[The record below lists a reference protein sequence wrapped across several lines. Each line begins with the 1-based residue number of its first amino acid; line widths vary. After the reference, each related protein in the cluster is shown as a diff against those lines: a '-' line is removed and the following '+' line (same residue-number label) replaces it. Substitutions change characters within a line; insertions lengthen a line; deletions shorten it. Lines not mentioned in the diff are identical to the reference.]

1 MRAIL
6 NAALDAFIEVDSRQL
21 ITEWNAQAEKSFGWA
36 RSEIIGKGLA
46 EILGPPPHG
55 QIHEDLRQLI
65 LSAGENRACTSQSET
80 VALRRDGHQFPVRL
94 SVSRIQCGEDYRL
107 AIFACDLTQRKHCEE
122 QLFESQERYRA
133 ILDGIEDSYH
143 ESDLKG
149 NYEFLNAA
157 FFRVYG
163 CVKEYQASHNLKCFT
178 TPQEV
183 LGTNFR
189 AYTSP
194 EGIQEV
200 LEAYKQIYKIGQP
213 VTREF
218 NFTVGLGTFFID
230 QSITVKKN
238 REGNIVGFRVLSR
251 DCTERKVREQELARA
266 NEVAEAA
273 KQVADEAKIVAE
285 KASRAKSEFLANMSH
300 EIRTPMNAIMGMT
313 ELVLATD
320 LTDEQREFLSMAKS
334 AADSLLIVLNDILD
348 YSKIEAGKVT
358 LDPAPFNLSDLVADS
373 AKILAL
379 AAHKK
384 SVELVVH
391 IEPDVP
397 LALIGDSTRLRQ
409 VLINLISNAIK
420 FTAQGEVIVHVGLEE
435 FCESVP
441 KLHFSVCDTGIG
453 IPLDKQ
459 HKLFQAFEQADAST
473 TRQYGGTGL
482 GLAISSRIAGNAE
495 EIHALDLED
504 LRGLPVLIIDDNA
517 ANRSILYEI
526 TRHWRMKSECAGSG
540 SAGLAKLEEARAA
553 GRPFR
558 LILLDEEMPGMNG
571 AETMGR
577 IRANPELSVP
587 TVMMLTAMNQTAG
600 TTRCHELGADRCLIK
615 PIKSAE
621 LLTTIRKALQTA
633 HQAEASVQA
642 TSPKSE
648 DTEGGLR
655 ILLAEDNVINQRLAL
670 AMLGKMGHQVIS
682 AANGAEVVANYSDG
696 EFDLILMDVQMPEMD
711 GFEATLRIREEE
723 RATGAHILI
732 IAMTANAMAGDR
744 ESCIKAGMD
753 DYISKPVN
761 RKDLEQVIARN
772 LSHAILQISSGSHVT
787 HERDCHRTD

>member
-1 MRAIL
+1 MSSQDQEQMRAIL

-273 KQVADEAKIVAE
+273 KQVADEAKIVA
-285 KASRAKSEFLANMSH
+285 
-300 EIRTPMNAIMGMT
+300 
-313 ELVLATD
+313 
-320 LTDEQREFLSMAKS
+320 
-334 AADSLLIVLNDILD
+334 
-348 YSKIEAGKVT
+348 
-358 LDPAPFNLSDLVADS
+358 
-373 AKILAL
+373 
-379 AAHKK
+379 
-384 SVELVVH
+384 
-391 IEPDVP
+391 
-397 LALIGDSTRLRQ
+397 
-409 VLINLISNAIK
+409 
-420 FTAQGEVIVHVGLEE
+420 
-435 FCESVP
+435 
-441 KLHFSVCDTGIG
+441 
-453 IPLDKQ
+453 
-459 HKLFQAFEQADAST
+459 
-473 TRQYGGTGL
+473 
-482 GLAISSRIAGNAE
+482 GNA
-495 EIHALDLED
+495 
-504 LRGLPVLIIDDNA
+504 
-517 ANRSILYEI
+517 S
-526 TRHWRMKSECAGSG
+526 
-540 SAGLAKLEEARAA
+540 
-553 GRPFR
+553 
-558 LILLDEEMPGMNG
+558 
-571 AETMGR
+571 
-577 IRANPELSVP
+577 
-587 TVMMLTAMNQTAG
+587 
-600 TTRCHELGADRCLIK
+600 
-615 PIKSAE
+615 
-621 LLTTIRKALQTA
+621 
-633 HQAEASVQA
+633 SVQ
-642 TSPKSE
+642 
-648 DTEGGLR
+648 R
-655 ILLAEDNVINQRLAL
+655 
-670 AMLGKMGHQVIS
+670 
-682 AANGAEVVANYSDG
+682 
-696 EFDLILMDVQMPEMD
+696 
-711 GFEATLRIREEE
+711 
-723 RATGAHILI
+723 
-732 IAMTANAMAGDR
+732 
-744 ESCIKAGMD
+744 
-753 DYISKPVN
+753 
-761 RKDLEQVIARN
+761 
-772 LSHAILQISSGSHVT
+772 
-787 HERDCHRTD
+787 